1 MDTTSVSLL
10 ERLRQPAQ
18 QDAWARFVELYTPLI
33 YYWARRV
40 GLASEEAA
48 DLVQDVLTVL
58 VQKLPEF
65 QYDPQKSFRGWLRTL
80 TLNKWRENRRRRGVV
95 LAKASDSELAGLVS
109 PEDEDAFWQV
119 EYRQRLVGR
128 AMKLMQ
134 AEFQPNTWKAC
145 WECVVNGRPA
155 AEVASELGM
164 SVAAV
169 YTAKSRV
176 LRRLRE
182 ELAGL
187 LD

>member
-18 QDAWARFVELYTPLI
+18 HEAWGRFVDLYTPLI

-40 GLASEEAA
+40 GLPPEEAA
-48 DLVQDVLTVL
+48 DLVQDVLTLL
-58 VQKLPEF
+58 VQKLPQF

-80 TLNKWRENRRRRGVV
+80 TLNKWRENRRRRGLV
-95 LAKASDSELAGLVS
+95 LTEASERELAGIVS
-109 PEDEDAFWQV
+109 PEDEDNFWQV
-119 EYRQRLVGR
+119 EYHQHLVGR
-128 AMKLMQ
+128 ALKLMQ
-134 AEFQPNTWKAC
+134 AEFQASTWKAC
-145 WECVVNGRPA
+145 WECVVSGKPA
-155 AEVASELGM
+155 AAVASELGM
-164 SVAAV
+164 TVASVYA
-169 YTAKSRV
+169 AKSRV